1 MNKIFLSFLFISLLL
16 FSCRSSKELIYMN
29 DAKDKELIQR
39 LPLQETEHI
48 LKTGDILYVSIK
60 SINPDVNQLFNPE
73 SNMEA
78 ATGTGYQ
85 KYTTPGG
92 AYLYGYEVDSNGN
105 ITLPNLGT
113 IKVGGIALSAVN
125 EVVQKK
131 ADEFLKDAVVNVK
144 LINYKVTIVGEV
156 RNPGIYYN
164 YNNSLN
170 IFEAMAMA
178 NGNTDYASIRNV
190 TVIRSLPEGD
200 KSYVLDLSSK
210 NIYQSEAFYLHP
222 NDYIIVQPDR
232 HKNLQLNSQAWSL
245 VLSSI
250 SVLLAVFGYIIK

>member
-29 DAKDKELIQR
+29 DAKDQELIQR

-60 SINPDVNQLFNPE
+60 SINPEVNQLFNPE
-73 SNMEA
+73 SNMEV

-92 AYLYGYEVDSNGN
+92 AYLYGYEVDANGN

-113 IKVGGIALSAVN
+113 IKVGGIALSSVN

-144 LINYKVTIVGEV
+144 LINYKITIVGEV

-164 YNNSLN
+164 YNNTLN